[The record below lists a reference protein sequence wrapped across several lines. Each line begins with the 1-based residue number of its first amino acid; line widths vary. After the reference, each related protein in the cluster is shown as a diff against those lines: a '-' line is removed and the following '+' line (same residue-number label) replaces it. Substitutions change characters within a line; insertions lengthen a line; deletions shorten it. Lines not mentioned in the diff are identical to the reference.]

1 MKFCKK
7 YLLFFILLIGNL
19 FYGINRDSTF
29 ISIQD
34 SLNRRPK
41 VGLVLSGGGAK
52 GFAHVEV
59 IEAIEKAGIKI
70 DYISGTSMGAIV
82 GSLYAAGYSP
92 KEMRNIIK
100 SIDFNELF
108 LQDRNR
114 NFIPFFDKSYRE
126 KYILTLPIS
135 NFKIVF
141 PSALSKGQ
149 GPLMLLT
156 NLLYN
161 VHDIHDYSKLPI
173 PFLCIATNLE
183 TGDEE
188 QMEKGFLPLS
198 VLASGAYPSL
208 IEPVKIDDK
217 TLIDGGIVNNFPS
230 RALRD
235 KGMDIIIGVDLGNG
249 LQKANEIKSILNII
263 SQIISYRINIKT
275 DFERSYVDLL
285 IRPDVKNYDVTDFD
299 KKDSILYKGKLA
311 GEKAF
316 PELLK
321 IAKLQG
327 FDTINRPRIQ
337 ELPSERNLFITK
349 LSIIGNSS
357 KDSVYIK
364 RKLGLKLPQN
374 TSINKLDKGISA
386 LYSTGNY
393 NRVFYEL
400 SSENFDENQQ
410 VNLYLDKKDNNSIKF
425 GIHYDDVYKTS
436 LLANVT
442 LNKLILNNSNLSID
456 VIFGNN
462 FRTNINY
469 YIDNGILPS
478 IGSNT
483 TFNSFNFNYS
493 DIKRSEYS
501 FNRIRYFN
509 QQLYLQSTL
518 NEKYAVGTGIE
529 YSYMRIS
536 PFSYDRID
544 EVDHKNFNKDESF
557 FYNPYF
563 YIKAD
568 TRDNSNFPFKG
579 FKLDASA
586 KYIFYS
592 NAPNFEKFSTIKTQL
607 SYSIPFGHRLALE
620 NQHFLGVSFNT
631 PSLQYKYFNGG
642 YFEQDFLNFSKFLGL
657 PFAYKSGDQ
666 LFSLYSSLNYK
677 ILKNHYVKIYAD
689 MANVEDEFNDIR
701 YFKYKYFSYG
711 VGYGYDSPF
720 GPINL
725 LYTFSTNQ
733 NKGVF
738 SVGLGY
744 WF

>member
-135 NFKIVF
+135 NFKVVF

-285 IRPDVKNYDVTDFD
+285 IRPDVKNYEVTDFD

-337 ELPSERNLFITK
+337 ELPSEKNLFITK

-374 TSINKLDKGISA
+374 TSITKLDKGISA

-400 SSENFDENQQ
+400 TSENFNENQQ
-410 VNLYLDKKDNNSIKF
+410 VNLYLDKKI
-425 GIHYDDVYKTS
+425 
-436 LLANVT
+436 
-442 LNKLILNNSNLSID
+442 
-456 VIFGNN
+456 
-462 FRTNINY
+462 
-469 YIDNGILPS
+469 
-478 IGSNT
+478 
-483 TFNSFNFNYS
+483 
-493 DIKRSEYS
+493 
-501 FNRIRYFN
+501 
-509 QQLYLQSTL
+509 
-518 NEKYAVGTGIE
+518 
-529 YSYMRIS
+529 
-536 PFSYDRID
+536 
-544 EVDHKNFNKDESF
+544 
-557 FYNPYF
+557 
-563 YIKAD
+563 
-568 TRDNSNFPFKG
+568 
-579 FKLDASA
+579 
-586 KYIFYS
+586 
-592 NAPNFEKFSTIKTQL
+592 TI
-607 SYSIPFGHRLALE
+607 P
-620 NQHFLGVSFNT
+620 
-631 PSLQYKYFNGG
+631 
-642 YFEQDFLNFSKFLGL
+642 
-657 PFAYKSGDQ
+657 
-666 LFSLYSSLNYK
+666 
-677 ILKNHYVKIYAD
+677 
-689 MANVEDEFNDIR
+689 
-701 YFKYKYFSYG
+701 
-711 VGYGYDSPF
+711 
-720 GPINL
+720 
-725 LYTFSTNQ
+725 
-733 NKGVF
+733 
-738 SVGLGY
+738 
-744 WF
+744 